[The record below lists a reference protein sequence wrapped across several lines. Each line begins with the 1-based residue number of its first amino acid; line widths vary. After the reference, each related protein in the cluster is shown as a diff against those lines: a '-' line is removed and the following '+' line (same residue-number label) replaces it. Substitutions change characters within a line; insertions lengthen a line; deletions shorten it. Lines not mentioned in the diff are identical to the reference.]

1 MTTLRRLAGIESHR
15 DGWTQEKLN
24 AEAKA
29 SDDVPSLHSS
39 YAKLIDGVKTPQ
51 EAAKVAADLSARAR
65 SRGFDS
71 SQGDEEEKAADA
83 LRKHFKL
90 KKTEAMQTEAKAAK
104 PDPVAKMAEKLAQMT
119 YDNDHTG
126 AVIELAKFS
135 KDKDLLKA
143 AQGIQMIHAGMGSMP
158 YEVSTFRNFL
168 HKQIIAAI
176 ADTQGKSVADTL
188 DKAF

>member
-1 MTTLRRLAGIESHR
+1 MTALRRLAGIESHR

-29 SDDVPSLHSS
+29 SDGAPSLHSS

-90 KKTEAMQTEAKAAK
+90 KKTEAMQTEAAAK
-104 PDPVAKMAEKLAQMT
+104 TDPVAKLAEKLAQMT
-119 YDNDHTG
+119 DNNDHTG
-126 AVIELAKFS
+126 AVIEIAKFS

-143 AQGIQMIHAGMGSMP
+143 AQGIRMIQDGMGSMP

-176 ADTQGKSVADTL
+176 ADTQGKATADTL